1 MDYLLLYFILRLD
14 SLSSTIFGMLITI
27 AIITILVFAFNSESK
42 ESRKSIIP
50 WIKGFGIC
58 SCIMLF
64 FYIIIPNTKQAA
76 IIYCLPKI
84 VNNEHIQKIPDKLL
98 SLSDAWLDEQLEKT
112 IKSVTKVVK
121 N

>member
-1 MDYLLLYFILRLD
+1 MSYFLLYLILRLD
-14 SLSSTIFGMLITI
+14 SLSSIVLGMSIAT

-42 ESRKSIIP
+42 ESRKSVIP

-58 SCIMLF
+58 FCIMLF
-64 FYIIIPNTKQAA
+64 SYIIIPNTKQAA

-121 N
+121 D